1 MQFLLPLTYA
11 ILFIFLILKIKFFSI
26 GDLSK
31 LQLVGLFVLKAIA
44 GVIGYYIYLYFYPQ
58 SDSYIYIEGGKNIF
72 DQFTGSTN
80 SNSVLGWSSS
90 FDDVFYNNSRII
102 IYINFF
108 IHFISFNNPFVHIL
122 FFCFFSFV
130 GLTALYNAFY
140 KYFPTKKN
148 ILVLGIYLV
157 PSVLFWTSGVYKEA
171 IAMLCV
177 GLIVYVT
184 DFGLSKSYSI
194 KESILVTSLFL
205 LLFFLKIYIL
215 VCLLPL
221 LLINFCISRLGSK
234 NYILK
239 YIICFI
245 LLIGVFHLVSKI
257 SDKTNLYQLMAD
269 KQVKAMNEANGG
281 IFLVNEHNFVRLNY
295 NDLGILIAESDS
307 TYKIANGN
315 TYMSWKLDNMK
326 DTTFVAN
333 SMDTATYKIMYK
345 IVPASSTIEL
355 QKMEPTFMGTLKRIP
370 FAIANVFF
378 QPTLFSI
385 KNILQLFSWIENM
398 WLLLLIVFAVLFFD
412 KTIFDKKEIL
422 LFCMLFALFQF
433 ALIGLTSP
441 VVGAMVRY
449 KIIALPFLFT
459 MCMLC
464 IDGEK
469 LMKKLKRSKN

>member
-1 MQFLLPLTYA
+1 M
-11 ILFIFLILKIKFFSI
+11 KFFSI
-26 GDLSK
+26 GELSK
-31 LQLVGLFVLKAIA
+31 LQLAGLFVLKAIA
-44 GVIGYYIYLYFYPQ
+44 GIIGYYIYLYFYPQ

-72 DQFTGSTN
+72 DQFAGNTN
-80 SNSVLGWSSS
+80 SSEVSGWNSS

-108 IHFISFNNPFVHIL
+108 IQFLSFNNPFVHIL

-148 ILVLGIYLV
+148 ILVLGIYIV

-171 IAMLCV
+171 VAMLCV

-184 DFGLSKSYSI
+184 DFGLTKLYSI
-194 KESILVTSLFL
+194 NSVILLVILFL

-221 LLINFCISRLGSK
+221 LIINFCVTRLGNK

-239 YIICFI
+239 YSVCFI
-245 LLIGVFHLVSKI
+245 LLIGVFHLFSKI
-257 SDKTNLYQLMAD
+257 SDKTNLYQLVAD
-269 KQVKAMNEANGG
+269 KQVKAINEANGG
-281 IFLVNEHNFVRLNY
+281 IFLVNEQNFVRLNY

-315 TYMSWKLDNMK
+315 TYMSWKLDNMQ
-326 DTTFVAN
+326 DTTFVVN
-333 SMDTATYKIMYK
+333 SNDSAIYKIMYK

-378 QPTLFSI
+378 QPTLFSV
-385 KNILQLFSWIENM
+385 KNILQLFSWIENV
-398 WLLLLIVFAVLFFD
+398 WLLLLIVFALLFFD
-412 KTIFDKKEIL
+412 KTLFDKKEIL
-422 LFCMLFALFQF
+422 LFCILFALFQF
-433 ALIGLTSP
+433 AMIGLTSP

-449 KIIALPFLFT
+449 KVTALPFLFT
-459 MCMLC
+459 ICMLC
-464 IDGEK
+464 VDGEK
-469 LMKKLKRSKN
+469 LFKKLKRTKDSDFDIE